1 MPGILSRLR
10 ARGEGFIARRLEG
23 EAVSFE
29 AEIPGRAGPL
39 YRLQVELRSE
49 PHAGAEKLRLR
60 VHFKLSLRR
69 ALPAPPPHAKPPKAS
84 LPVRV
89 GRWIEARLESPLVQA
104 VAEPLL
110 DRDFSSWLEI
120 QASNAALDEGA
131 MALVPPQLQALG
143 VAPQKDRPLQTWAGA
158 VHGPKPGFATL
169 TLLQLDKSQLPP
181 SVRDALGPEPL
192 QLTAAQAFVV
202 EDA

>member
-1 MPGILSRLR
+1 MLAHRLD
-10 ARGEGFIARRLEG
+10 G
-23 EAVSFE
+23 EAVSFA

-39 YRLQVELRSE
+39 YRVQVELRSE

-69 ALPAPPPHAKPPKAS
+69 ALPAPPHGRQPKAS

-131 MALVPPQLQALG
+131 MAMVPPQLRALG
-143 VAPQKDRPLQTWAGA
+143 VEPQKDKPLQTWAGA
-158 VHGPKPGFATL
+158 VRGGKPGFAML
-169 TLLQLDKSQLPP
+169 TLLQLDKARLPP
-181 SVRDALGPEPL
+181 AVRDALGPEPL